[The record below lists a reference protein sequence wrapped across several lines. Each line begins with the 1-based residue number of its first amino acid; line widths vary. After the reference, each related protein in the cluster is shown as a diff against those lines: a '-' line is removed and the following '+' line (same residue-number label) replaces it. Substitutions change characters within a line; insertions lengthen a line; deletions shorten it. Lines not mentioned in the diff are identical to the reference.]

1 MDLPRPTTPNTVLY
15 DNETGPPLP
24 TKANG
29 SRSMASLR
37 GPPGPPPGPPMYL
50 TPRDTA
56 AGEVAS
62 LGGGAKPTIWTVEG
76 DNLMSND
83 DKLKDEDEDELDEDE
98 ETRILLEKEFDDF
111 YEDQVHK
118 SAGPVVF
125 VSKMLGM
132 LPAIWTDDDTESDNE
147 CKSYFNLYTFLI
159 FAGWIA
165 LAVMSAMQI
174 GKVETWPGNKPLLGA
189 NATSPMR
196 FVSRST
202 IDTYFACTW
211 AAGLVALLFGVFK
224 CRSMADILFGLSET
238 DAQLELK
245 EKHYDK
251 LKRKTC
257 YWILVLALLLV
268 GHSVAFSFLVR
279 DAFDMIDNSMATDF
293 LLIMADVAAHMLIF
307 TLDLQF
313 LHMAMVLC
321 KRYRVV
327 NKLLLHV
334 SRPWKTFRDN
344 QPPNYMLQNILQYS
358 FDQIWAPDSNLQ
370 STNKM
375 DCLTKKKVPLDMLI
389 KGGPAEEQKI
399 SKEEENTFILQLDI
413 LRGIHADLNAITQE
427 VNKLVGFQF
436 LVHLITGTVMMVMF
450 GYFFIATTSD
460 QVFYWPF
467 LVLCLLPALEI
478 AFLGHWGE
486 HLKQQS
492 RQPFMTICQV
502 SSVEGS
508 PRLERQVHKVTVQM
522 HHQCPN
528 FSTAGYFHI
537 DRQMII
543 KLIGLAIA
551 FAFFMVKFDKV
562 ASAMT
567 AAITANTAAAA
578 TAAATAATSG

>member
-1 MDLPRPTTPNTVLY
+1 MDLPGAQSPQRPTTPNTVMY
-15 DNETGPPLP
+15 DDEAGPP
-24 TKANG
+24 KSAG
-29 SRSMASLR
+29 SLR
-37 GPPGPPPGPPMYL
+37 ARQPPPGPPTYL
-50 TPRDTA
+50 TPRDKA
-56 AGEVAS
+56 ADDEEV
-62 LGGGAKPTIWTVEG
+62 E
-76 DNLMSND
+76 M
-83 DKLKDEDEDELDEDE
+83 DEDE

-132 LPAIWTDDDTESDNE
+132 LPAIWTDDDTENDNE

-165 LAVMSAMQI
+165 LAVMSALQI
-174 GKVETWPGNKPLLGA
+174 SYVEKWPGNRPLVGE
-189 NATSPMR
+189 NATSAMR
-196 FVSRST
+196 FVTRST
-202 IDTYFACTW
+202 VDAYFACTW
-211 AAGLVALLFGVFK
+211 AAALVALLFGVFK
-224 CRSMADILFGLSET
+224 CRKMADILFGLSET

-251 LKRKTC
+251 LKRKSC
-257 YWILVLALLLV
+257 YWIAVLVVLLV
-268 GHSVAFSFLVR
+268 GHSVAFAFLTQ
-279 DAFDMIDNSMATDF
+279 DAFAVMEDTNATDF
-293 LLIMADVAAHMLIF
+293 LLIMADVAAHMIIYA
-307 TLDLQF
+307 LDLQF

-370 STNKM
+370 STNKI
-375 DCLTKKKVPLDMLI
+375 DVLTKKKVPLDMLI

-413 LRGIHADLNAITQE
+413 LRGIHADLNAMTQE
-427 VNKLVGFQF
+427 VNKLLGFQF
-436 LVHLITGTVMMVMF
+436 LVRLGSGTVMMVMF
-450 GYFFIATTSD
+450 GYFFVATTAD

-467 LVLCLLPALEI
+467 LLLSLLPAIEI
-478 AFLGHWGE
+478 VFLGHWGE

-522 HHQCPN
+522 HHQCPT
-528 FSTAGYFHI
+528 FSAAGYFHI
-537 DRQMII
+537 NRQMII
-543 KLIGLAIA
+543 KLIGLAVA
-551 FAFFMVKFDKV
+551 FSFFMVKFDRVGMSYSNQV
-562 ASAMT
+562 ASA
-567 AAITANTAAAA
+567 A
-578 TAAATAATSG
+578 TTTTSG